1 MLLSIFCSEVFG
13 NPAPGPQPQWS
24 ELLSYLP
31 PTVQQFVQDTVM
43 EGAEVMD
50 ELADKAEDIF
60 TDLYEDVIV
69 EGQEMV
75 ENLYEDVMEEVVEN
89 QIDVAKYVSLAE
101 QLFGEK

>member
-13 NPAPGPQPQWS
+13 SPAPGPQPQWS

-31 PTVQQFVQDTVM
+31 PTVKQFVQDTVM

-101 QLFGEK
+101 QLFGDQ

>member
-1 MLLSIFCSEVFG
+1 
-13 NPAPGPQPQWS
+13 
-24 ELLSYLP
+24 
-31 PTVQQFVQDTVM
+31 M

-50 ELADKAEDIF
+50 ELADKAEEIF

-75 ENLYEDVMEEVVEN
+75 ENLYEDVMEEVMEN

>member
-1 MLLSIFCSEVFG
+1 MSISSAEVFG
-13 NPAPGPQPQWS
+13 SPAPGPQPQWS

-31 PTVQQFVQDTVM
+31 PTVKQFVQDTVM

-101 QLFGEK
+101 QLFGDQ

>member
-1 MLLSIFCSEVFG
+1 MLSISSAEVFG
-13 NPAPGPQPQWS
+13 SPAPGPQPQWS

-31 PTVQQFVQDTVM
+31 PTVKQFVQDTVM

-75 ENLYEDVMEEVVEN
+75 ENLYEDVMEEVMEN

-101 QLFGEK
+101 QLFGDQ